1 MHSGIYTPEITRDN
15 MVQAQC
21 YILVTRQIKFGF
33 PMGVGGGGG
42 GGAEVCGILAQMIDS
57 GLVGFD
63 QLCSGSSASSTPPR
77 EIPTQLFVTH

>member
-21 YILVTRQIKFGF
+21 YILVTRQIEFGF
-33 PMGVGGGGG
+33 PMGV